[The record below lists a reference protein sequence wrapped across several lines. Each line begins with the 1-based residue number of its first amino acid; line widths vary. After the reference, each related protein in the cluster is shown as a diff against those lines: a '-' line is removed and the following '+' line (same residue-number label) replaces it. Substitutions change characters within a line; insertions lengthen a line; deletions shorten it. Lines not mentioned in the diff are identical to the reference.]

1 MRPKHWLKNALVAF
15 ALIFG
20 RRFAVADILTIVG
33 GIVAFCLISSAVY
46 ILNDIFDVEN
56 DRKHEVKKN
65 RPVAAG
71 LVSVRF
77 AWFLMALLVILS
89 IALSIFTIIVRSVH
103 FERMYPIN
111 LTNAYNAFIASYQA
125 RGLLLDYSGV
135 PPEWLTS
142 YRHFTVSMHFGTV
155 ILLIVYFVL
164 NWGYSAKYK
173 NIPIVDVLILSSG
186 FLIRIFYGAWM
197 IGQPVSDWLY
207 LTVLALS
214 LYMGLGKRRN
224 ELIALDELA
233 GETRKVLSLYTKD
246 FLDKN
251 MLVCLTL
258 TIVFY
263 SFWTLDLENNMLV
276 WSVPLVLTIV
286 MRYSFLTEIKRFA
299 DPVDVLLNDKP
310 LIFLTLMYMVFV
322 AVFLIL

>member
-1 MRPKHWLKNALVAF
+1 VIGGDSMNIVRLMRPKHWLKNALVAF

-20 RRFAVADILTIVG
+20 RRFAFEDILIIVA
-33 GIVAFCLISSAVY
+33 GIAAFCLISSAVY

-65 RPVAAG
+65 RPIAAG

-77 AWFLMALLVILS
+77 AWFLMILLFLTAISVNI
-89 IALSIFTIIVRSVH
+89 IVSIFTSAQ
-103 FERMYPIN
+103 N
-111 LTNAYNAFIASYQA
+111 LSSQ
-125 RGLLLDYSGV
+125 V
-135 PPEWLTS
+135 
-142 YRHFTVSMHFGTV
+142 GTV
-155 ILLIVYFVL
+155 ILLLVYFML
-164 NWGYSAKYK
+164 NLGYSAKLK
-173 NIPIVDVLILSSG
+173 HIPIVDVLILSSG

-224 ELIALDELA
+224 ELVALDELA
-233 GETRKVLSLYTKD
+233 GETRKVLNLYTKE

-276 WSVPLVLTIV
+276 WSVPMVLTIV
-286 MRYSFLTEIKRFA
+286 MRYSLLTETKRFA

-310 LIFLTLMYMVFV
+310 LIILTLLYMGLV
-322 AVFLIL
+322 AVFLTLS

>member
-1 MRPKHWLKNALVAF
+1 MLVNGDIVNIIRLMRPKHWLKNALVAF

-65 RPVAAG
+65 RPIAAG
-71 LVSVRF
+71 LVSLRF
-77 AWFLMALLVILS
+77 AWFLMALLVALS
-89 IALSIFTIIVRSVH
+89 IALSIFTIFAIS
-103 FERMYPIN
+103 
-111 LTNAYNAFIASYQA
+111 SY
-125 RGLLLDYSGV
+125 
-135 PPEWLTS
+135 
-142 YRHFTVSMHFGTV
+142 FMHFGTV
-155 ILLIVYFVL
+155 ILLIVYFIL
-164 NWGYSAKYK
+164 NLGYSAKLK

-224 ELIALDELA
+224 ELVAFNELA
-233 GETRKVLSLYTKD
+233 GETRKVLNLYTKE

-263 SFWTLDLENNMLV
+263 SFWTLGFDNNMLV

-286 MRYSFLTEIKRFA
+286 MRYSLLTETKRFA

-310 LIFLTLMYMVFV
+310 LIILTLLYMGLV
-322 AVFLIL
+322 AVFLTLS

>member
-20 RRFAVADILTIVG
+20 RRFAFEDILIIVA
-33 GIVAFCLISSAVY
+33 GIAAFCLISSAVY

-65 RPVAAG
+65 RPIAAG

-77 AWFLMALLVILS
+77 AWFLMILLFLTAISVNI
-89 IALSIFTIIVRSVH
+89 IVSIFTSAQ
-103 FERMYPIN
+103 N
-111 LTNAYNAFIASYQA
+111 LSSQ
-125 RGLLLDYSGV
+125 V
-135 PPEWLTS
+135 
-142 YRHFTVSMHFGTV
+142 GTV
-155 ILLIVYFVL
+155 ILLLVYFML
-164 NWGYSAKYK
+164 NLGYSAKLK
-173 NIPIVDVLILSSG
+173 HIPIVDVLILSSG

-224 ELIALDELA
+224 ELVALDELA
-233 GETRKVLSLYTKD
+233 GETRKVLNLYTKE

-276 WSVPLVLTIV
+276 WSVPMVLTIV
-286 MRYSFLTEIKRFA
+286 MRYSLLTETKRFA

-310 LIFLTLMYMVFV
+310 LIILTLLYMGLV
-322 AVFLIL
+322 AVFLTLS